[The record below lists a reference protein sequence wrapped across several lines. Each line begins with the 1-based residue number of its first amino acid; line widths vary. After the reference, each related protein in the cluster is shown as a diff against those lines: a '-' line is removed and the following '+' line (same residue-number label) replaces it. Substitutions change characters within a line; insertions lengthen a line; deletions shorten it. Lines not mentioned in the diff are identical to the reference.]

1 MCVGIPMRVLASEDG
16 MAVCEGRGRHERV
29 NAMLLG
35 DLPPGTWI
43 LAYQGSAVRAMT
55 EDEAQQTNL
64 ALDALDAAMNG
75 SDDIDLFFADLVG
88 REPSLPPHLK
98 DPKA

>member
-1 MCVGIPMRVLASEDG
+1 MCVGIPMQVISTEDG

-35 DLPPGTWI
+35 ALVPGTWI
-43 LAYQGSAVRAMT
+43 LAYQGSAVRELTA
-55 EDEAQQTNL
+55 DEAQQTNQ
-64 ALDALDAAMNG
+64 ALDALDAAMHG
-75 SDDIDLFFADLVG
+75 GDVDTFFADLVG

-98 DPKA
+98 DPQA

>member
-1 MCVGIPMRVLASEDG
+1 MCVGVPMRVISSEDG
-16 MAVCEGRGRHERV
+16 MAECEGRGRRERL

-43 LAYQGSAVRAMT
+43 LAYQGSAVRSMS
-55 EDEAQQTNL
+55 EDEAQQTTQ
-64 ALDALDAAMNG
+64 ALDALEAAMSG
-75 SDDIDLFFADLVG
+75 SGDIDSFFSDLIG

-98 DPKA
+98 DSKA